1 MDKLIELLV
10 KNPILLLVLLAWVA
24 GAVNQQLKK
33 KSGGDDRRTQSR
45 SRRLRRKAK
54 DGQGPAVQQ
63 PVAQRQ
69 QQAPVARQQQA
80 PVARQQQAPVAQ
92 KAAKS
97 AGGPLAGSTAQTPE
111 QIAREMRRILGLEQQ
126 PSAAASSPAPPP
138 PIKRPPIERPPEPI
152 RVSTSERT
160 FETHVDPHV
169 GERIRDRHLRET
181 RVGKPRAGRDRL
193 GSLGGR
199 VEGRKRVASA
209 GNRYSLDD
217 LRKAIV
223 INEILSPPVSVR
235 SHEDRRP
242 G

>member
-33 KSGGDDRRTQSR
+33 KDEGDGRRTQAR
-45 SRRLRRKAK
+45 RRRLRRKAK
-54 DGQGPAVQQ
+54 AQRDPAVQQ
-63 PVAQRQ
+63 PVAQQ
-69 QQAPVARQQQA
+69 QQAPI
-80 PVARQQQAPVAQ
+80 AQ
-92 KAAKS
+92 KAGQKAAQS

-126 PSAAASSPAPPP
+126 PSAAAKSPAAPPP
-138 PIKRPPIERPPEPI
+138 ITRPPIERPPEPI
-152 RVSTSERT
+152 YVSTSERT
-160 FETHVDPHV
+160 LETHVDPHV

-181 RVGKPRAGRDRL
+181 RVGKPRSGRASI

-199 VEGRKRVASA
+199 VQGRKRAAST
-209 GNRYSLDD
+209 GSRYSLDD
-217 LRKAIV
+217 LRMAIV